1 MARPREFDEQEVVSK
16 AMMAFWR
23 HGYDGTSIGDLE
35 KATGIPRVSIYNAFG
50 DKESLFRYAFRAYT
64 AMAAGRLDE
73 LLSVKEF
80 SQLVILFE
88 AMVQPKPEDSP
99 GNLGCLMV
107 NTVTEVTALGEAT
120 KSIIREY
127 REMLVSRLCAFLSEV
142 QAEGQITAAID
153 PQESAEYL
161 VGSMWGMLS
170 TIRLYKD
177 ATKARPTANAV
188 ILMMRAWATEK
199 IS

>member
-1 MARPREFDEQEVVSK
+1 MARPREFDEQEVVTK

-23 HGYDGTSIGDLE
+23 HGYEGTSIGDLE

-50 DKESLFRYAFRAYT
+50 DKESLFRHALRAYT

-73 LLSVKEF
+73 MLRVKEL
-80 SQLVILFE
+80 SQLVMLFE
-88 AMVQPKPEDSP
+88 AMVQPQPEDSP
-99 GNLGCLMV
+99 RNLGCLMV

-127 REMLVSRLCAFLSEV
+127 REMLVSRLCAFLAEI
-142 QAEGQITAAID
+142 QAEGEITAAID

-161 VGSMWGMLS
+161 VGSMWGMFS
-170 TIRLYKD
+170 IIRLYKD
-177 ATKARPTANAV
+177 ATKARPTANAA